1 MTYKFCGNLATGAT
15 LELESGGLCEIMLYP
30 GHTYDLPESHP
41 WVRRMVKRGLLAAV
55 PGQKVKTAKTKTT
68 PEQAK
73 ETT

>member
-1 MTYKFCGNLATGAT
+1 
-15 LELESGGLCEIMLYP
+15 MLYP

-68 PEQAK
+68 PEPAK
-73 ETT
+73 ETA

>member
-15 LELESGGLCEIMLYP
+15 LEREGGGLCEIMLYP

-41 WVRRMVKRGLLAAV
+41 WVQRMARRGLLAAV
-55 PGQKVKTAKTKTT
+55 PGQKARTAKTKTT

-73 ETT
+73 ETA

>member
-15 LELESGGLCEIMLYP
+15 LELAEGGRSEVMLYP

-41 WVRRMVKRGLLAAV
+41 WVRRMVKRGYLAAV
-55 PGQKVKTAKTKTT
+55 PGQKAKTAKTKAA

-73 ETT
+73 ETA